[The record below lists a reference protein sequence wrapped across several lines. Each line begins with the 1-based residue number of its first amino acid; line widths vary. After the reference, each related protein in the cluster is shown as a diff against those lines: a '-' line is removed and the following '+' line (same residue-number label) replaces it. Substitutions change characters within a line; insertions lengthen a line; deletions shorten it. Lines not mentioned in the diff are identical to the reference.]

1 MVDVSTQQRGAVAL
15 APAGQLQAATTKAP
29 GRKQR
34 LFFWLPLAW
43 LAVVTF
49 TAIFAP
55 WLGLPDPDE
64 IDFINPQTTP
74 NAEHWFGTD
83 VLGRD
88 ILARTIFGARVSL
101 TVGFAAPGL
110 GMIFGL
116 ILGMLAGYYRGRL
129 ETVVV
134 ASIDTLLAVP
144 GLVVL
149 LLFSLIF
156 GGSLATVSI
165 GLGILFVPVFTRV
178 SRANTLNFAQRDFV
192 LAARALGASD
202 SRIIM
207 REIFPNVV
215 LPVLAFALVGVA
227 TAIVVEGALSF
238 LGLSVQSPQP
248 SWGGTIAEGREHLE
262 ETPHISI
269 IPSAVMFLTVLSF
282 NLVGDNLRRRFADV
296 RASVL

>member
-1 MVDVSTQQRGAVAL
+1 MVDVSAQQRGAVGL
-15 APAGQLQAATTKAP
+15 AQAGPLQAVTTRAP
-29 GRKQR
+29 GRKQG
-34 LFFWLPLAW
+34 LFFWLPVAW
-43 LAVVTF
+43 LAVVAF
-49 TAIFAP
+49 AAIFAP
-55 WLGLPDPDE
+55 WLGLHDPDE

-101 TVGFAAPGL
+101 IVGFAAPGL
-110 GMIFGL
+110 GMICGL
-116 ILGMLAGYYRGRL
+116 FLGMLAGYYRGRL
-129 ETVVV
+129 EAVVV

-238 LGLSVQSPQP
+238 LGLSVPSPQP

-262 ETPHISI
+262 ETPHISV
-269 IPSAVMFLTVLSF
+269 IPAAVMFFTVLSF

>member
-1 MVDVSTQQRGAVAL
+1 MVDVSTQQRGAVGL
-15 APAGQLQAATTKAP
+15 VPAGVLQAATTKAP
-29 GRKQR
+29 SRKR
-34 LFFWLPLAW
+34 GLFFWLPLVW
-43 LAVVTF
+43 LVLVAF

-55 WLGLPDPDE
+55 WLGLHDPDE
-64 IDFINPQTTP
+64 IDFINPQSTP

-83 VLGRD
+83 GLGRD

-116 ILGMLAGYYRGRL
+116 ILGLLAGYYRGRL
-129 ETVVV
+129 EAVVV

-149 LLFSLIF
+149 LLVSLIF

-165 GLGILFVPVFTRV
+165 ALGFLFIPVFTRV

-192 LAARALGASD
+192 LAARALGAPD

-215 LPVLAFALVGVA
+215 LPVLAFALVAVA
-227 TAIVVEGALSF
+227 IAIVVEGALSF
-238 LGLSVQSPQP
+238 LGLSVAAPQP
-248 SWGGTIAEGREHLE
+248 SWGGTISEGREFLE